1 MFQKRKVRT
10 RKAERQKEEKQ
21 MLKLD
26 KKEFYI

>member
-10 RKAERQKEEKQ
+10 RKAERLKEEKQ